1 MASEGSGARRGV
13 GTDHVRF
20 PAPDPLHPV
29 PAVRLDARL
38 ARQAVAFG
46 FASGDAR
53 ELIERAIDE
62 APLAPT
68 TFTRSGLTEA
78 LFLGEVVDRVFAFRD
93 TEERDVAPRRERIV
107 RMLARP
113 SSDPATTLHRQRVL
127 AELVERPDLAEDLA
141 ATRAALAAWTGALAM
156 DVGPSVEEQH
166 AHRVEALSALRA
178 AIEELAARFDGAE
191 SGLATLGAFGRAVRA
206 SEAFATLERLL
217 DDEAGL
223 VRLGLDVELGAD
235 GRIRALAIAGSA
247 RRASPLGR
255 SFVGRAFG
263 AIARALL
270 GRRFSVEEVAAR
282 LFDAALAPLEGAAAA
297 LLQVVGDV
305 ELLLGALAFRRRA
318 EAAGLA
324 VCLPDLVASTE
335 RGAELEG
342 LFDPLLLGG
351 ERAPVPWDVSEPHA
365 GAIVVVTGAN
375 SGGKTRL
382 LESVALAQL
391 LAQAGLF
398 VPARRAVVPR
408 AEGLF
413 VSFSVE
419 ASATHAEGRLGT
431 ELARV
436 LRLFDELG
444 PGDLVVVDEL
454 CSGTNPSEAEALID
468 LVLEVLAEA
477 GIRAWV
483 STHFLDLA
491 ARLARETPHGR
502 MVFLRAAVDAEGRPR
517 FAFEPGVAPS
527 ALARETATRLG
538 LTREGLRARIARR
551 RAAVDRAQGR
561 DGT

>member
-1 MASEGSGARRGV
+1 
-13 GTDHVRF
+13 
-20 PAPDPLHPV
+20 
-29 PAVRLDARL
+29 VRLDVRL
-38 ARQAVAFG
+38 ARQAIAFG

-53 ELIERAIDE
+53 ELVDRTIDE

-68 TFTRSGLTEA
+68 AFARSGLAEA

-93 TEERDVAPRRERIV
+93 EEGRAIAPRRARIV

-113 SSDPATTLHRQRVL
+113 ASDPATTLHRQRVL
-127 AELVERPDLAEDLA
+127 AELVERPDLEVDLL
-141 ATRAALAAWTGALAM
+141 ATHAALVAWTGALAA

-166 AHRVEALSALRA
+166 AHRVEALTALRA
-178 AIEELAARFDGAE
+178 AIEGLAARFEGAR

-206 SEAFATLERLL
+206 SEAFAALGRLL

-235 GRIRALAIAGSA
+235 GRIRALAIAGSE
-247 RRASPLGR
+247 R
-255 SFVGRAFG
+255 RAFG

-270 GRRFSVEEVAAR
+270 GQRFGVEEIAAR
-282 LFDAALAPLEGAAAA
+282 LFDAALAPLEDAAAA
-297 LLQVVGDV
+297 LLQIVGDV

-318 EAAGLA
+318 TTAGLA
-324 VCLPDLVASTE
+324 VCLPELVASTE

-342 LFDPLLLGG
+342 LFDPLLLDSS
-351 ERAPVPWDVSEPHA
+351 RAPVPWDVSEPHA

-413 VSFSVE
+413 VSFSIE

-436 LRLFDELG
+436 LHLFDELG

-468 LVLEVLAEA
+468 LVLDVLAEA

-491 ARLARETPHGR
+491 ARLARETTHPR

-517 FAFEPGVAPS
+517 FAFEPGVATS
-527 ALARETATRLG
+527 ALAGETAARLG
-538 LTREGLRARIARR
+538 LTREGLRARIGRR
-551 RAAVDRAQGR
+551 RAATGR
-561 DGT
+561 TRGPSET